1 MQTLSKW
8 LSRFCYNHPKLA
20 IPGLMKYI
28 VIGNVFVYL
37 MDLVSRQFSL
47 SSLLCFIPGAI
58 LQGQVWR
65 LFTFVF
71 VPTNYGNPLF
81 FVLFLFCYYS
91 LGTQLEQIWGSTRF
105 TVYYGLGVL
114 LNILTGFVIG
124 LGGSMGMVT
133 ADMYYVNL
141 SLFLA
146 FATLFP
152 DAQFLIMYIIPV
164 KAKWLAWLDAALF
177 AFDIFARIGA
187 GRYLMALLPV
197 VAIFNYLLFFWG
209 DLMSAVG
216 RGRTQTKQQTWAAR
230 RTIDLKAARRQ
241 VEKQGYL
248 HKCAVC
254 GATDNTHPNME
265 FRYCSKC
272 EGYHCYCAEH
282 INNHVHVK

>member
-1 MQTLSKW
+1 MVGSGLK
-8 LSRFCYNHPKLA
+8 KLA
-20 IPGLMKYI
+20 KEHNMK
-28 VIGNVFVYL
+28 
-37 MDLVSRQFSL
+37 VSS
-47 SSLLCFIPGAI
+47 GVA
-58 LQGQVWR
+58 
-65 LFTFVF
+65 
-71 VPTNYGNPLF
+71 YG
-81 FVLFLFCYYS
+81 S
-91 LGTQLEQIWGSTRF
+91 LGGYNATMSEGSGWKQI
-105 TVYYGLGVL
+105 V
-114 LNILTGFVIG
+114 
-124 LGGSMGMVT
+124 
-133 ADMYYVNL
+133 
-141 SLFLA
+141 

-187 GRYLMALLPV
+187 GQYLMALLPV
-197 VAIFNYLLFFWG
+197 VAILNYLLFFWE

-216 RGRTQTKQQTWAAR
+216 RGRVQTQQQARSAR
-230 RTIDLKAARRQ
+230 RTIDLKTARRQ